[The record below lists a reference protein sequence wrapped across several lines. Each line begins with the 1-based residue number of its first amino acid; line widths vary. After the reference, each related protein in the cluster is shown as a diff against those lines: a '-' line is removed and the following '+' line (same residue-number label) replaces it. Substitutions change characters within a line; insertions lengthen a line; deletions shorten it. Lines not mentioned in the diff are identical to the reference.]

1 MELKPWNFPSNFYRK
16 FHRDLTVEF
25 PVETPQRQNRE
36 TFCGI
41 STESF
46 GSELNLNGLQTG
58 PPHEISKRTPPDPIR
73 TPTDSASDFKF
84 NNRTCYGSDKS
95 VPEHWTSP
103 LDFKMK
109 VCAGRVIDFIFSL
122 ISSSSGSSSSSR

>member
-1 MELKPWNFPSNFYRK
+1 MAGRQSAS
-16 FHRDLTVEF
+16 DLF
-25 PVETPQRQNRE
+25 
-36 TFCGI
+36 GS
-41 STESF
+41 STDPL
-46 GSELNLNGLQTG
+46 GSELDLNGLQTG

-95 VPEHWTSP
+95 VPERWTSP

-109 VCAGRVIDFIFSL
+109 VCAGRIIDFIFSL
-122 ISSSSGSSSSSR
+122 SSSSSSR